1 MRAALAFG
9 LLCLI
14 GLTRLAAG
22 QEMTGFDRERDR
34 LMLRAV
40 EKDLHHYYY
49 DTTFHG
55 LELKMLFDS
64 ADARI
69 AAAKSNSEAFLAIAV
84 TVSALRDSHTRFF
97 PPRRAADVRY
107 GWNLGVVGDSCYIL
121 DVDPQS
127 DAAKRGVK
135 RGDRVVAIDRF
146 AANRGDR
153 RDLEYLYYALAP
165 RPGVTLTLQSP
176 GDTERSVVVQ
186 AAVTPHPLV
195 RDLTHGDD
203 IWQLIREEQNL
214 ERNLRS
220 RFWEFGSDVLVW
232 KLPTFNVDDRAIDQ
246 SLRRAQGF
254 KALVIDLR
262 DDHGGLVSTLL
273 RLAGGLVG
281 ADTFGVRRTRD
292 KTDPI
297 RTRTGGPQFTGTVVV
312 VVDAQSASAS
322 EVLAYLLQMRKRGTV
337 VGDRTMGA
345 VMESVGHEHRV
356 GVDVVAFYY
365 ASVTEADL
373 VFADGTRLE
382 GRGVIP
388 DEIVLPSGADLA
400 AHRDPA
406 LARAI
411 ALAGRNVS
419 AEEAGS
425 LFPIER

>member
-1 MRAALAFG
+1 MRAALAFA
-9 LLCLI
+9 LLSVMSS
-14 GLTRLAAG
+14 TRLATA
-22 QEMTGFDRERDR
+22 QELTGFDRERDR

-40 EKDLHHYYY
+40 EKDLHQYYY

-55 LELKMLFDS
+55 LDLKMLFDS

-69 AAAKSNSEAFLAIAV
+69 GVAKSNSEAFLAIAV

-97 PPRRAADVRY
+97 PPHRAADVRY
-107 GWNLGVVGDSCYIL
+107 GWNLGIVGDSCYIL
-121 DVDPQS
+121 DADPQG
-127 DAAKRGVK
+127 DAAKQGVK

-153 RDLEYLYYALAP
+153 RDLEYVYYALAP
-165 RPGVTLTLQSP
+165 RSAVRLTLQSP

-195 RDLTHGDD
+195 MDLTHGDD
-203 IWQLIREEQNL
+203 IWQLIREEQDVEHN
-214 ERNLRS
+214 RRS
-220 RFWEFGSDVLVW
+220 RFWEYGSDVLVW
-232 KLPTFNVDDRAIDQ
+232 KLPIFTADDREIDHAV
-246 SLRRAQGF
+246 RRAQSF

-262 DDHGGLVSTLL
+262 DDPGGLESTLL
-273 RLAGGLVG
+273 RLAGNLVG
-281 ADTFGVRRTRD
+281 ADTFGVRRMRD
-292 KTDPI
+292 KSEPL
-297 RTRTGGPQFTGTVVV
+297 RTRTGGPQFTGTVVA

-322 EVLAYLLQMRKRGTV
+322 ELLAYLLQMRKRGTV
-337 VGDRTMGA
+337 VGDRTSGA
-345 VMESVGHEHRV
+345 VMESMGREHRV

-365 ASVTEADL
+365 TSVTQADL

-388 DEIVLPSGADLA
+388 DEIILPSGADLA

-411 ALAGRNVS
+411 ALAGRTVS